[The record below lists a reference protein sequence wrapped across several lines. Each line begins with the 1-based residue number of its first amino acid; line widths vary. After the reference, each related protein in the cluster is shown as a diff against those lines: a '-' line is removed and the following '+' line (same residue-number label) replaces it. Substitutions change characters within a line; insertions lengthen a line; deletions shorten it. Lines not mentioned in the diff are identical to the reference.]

1 MGFLKPAVLGLLLSA
16 PAFADSLKKSDAG
29 CLHSGFPNAI

>member
-1 MGFLKPAVLGLLLSA
+1 MGFLKSVVLGILSSA
-16 PAFADSLKKSDAG
+16 PAFADSLEKSDAG